1 MSGSYVSRAIWLSMM
16 SATFIPGSHNFNK
29 LREKIKWR
37 GREGWERRLTPAL
50 GNLDASVFG

>member
-1 MSGSYVSRAIWLSMM
+1 MSRSYLSGAIWLSMM

-29 LREKIKWR
+29 SRENIKGR
-37 GREGWERRLTPAL
+37 GGWERKLTPAL